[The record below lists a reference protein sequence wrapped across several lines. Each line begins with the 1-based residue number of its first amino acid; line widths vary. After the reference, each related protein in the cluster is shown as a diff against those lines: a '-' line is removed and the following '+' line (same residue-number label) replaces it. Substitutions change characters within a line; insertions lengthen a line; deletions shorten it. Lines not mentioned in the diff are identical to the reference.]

1 MSTCPDCNQNRM
13 TSRGCT
19 LAYFVIDG
27 EKHKRVTGSY
37 EKGKSFTKE
46 VTQGEEKQCPDCGAI
61 EGNVHHFGCE
71 NELCPIHKT
80 PLIACDCDMVR
91 ASA

>member
-46 VTQGEEKQCPDCGAI
+46 VTQGEGKQCPDCGAI

-71 NELCPIHKT
+71 NESKLAFPSSCSTRSYEPFLK
-80 PLIACDCDMVR
+80 
-91 ASA
+91 